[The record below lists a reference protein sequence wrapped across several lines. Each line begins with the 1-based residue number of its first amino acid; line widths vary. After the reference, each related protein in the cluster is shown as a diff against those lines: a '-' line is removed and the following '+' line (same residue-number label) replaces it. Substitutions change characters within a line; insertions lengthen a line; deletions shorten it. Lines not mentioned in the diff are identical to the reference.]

1 MSNMDLRDTPKIN
14 YRAKKT
20 RIWKRKKKLKRV
32 SKKGKKNRI
41 NYNKDIRTNKI
52 KE

>member
-1 MSNMDLRDTPKIN
+1 MERE
-14 YRAKKT
+14 
-20 RIWKRKKKLKRV
+20 KKLKRV
-32 SKKGKKNRI
+32 SKKGKKNRM